1 MAEEDQRAARE
12 ADVAGGD
19 RREAER
25 GEGSNDSRH
34 EQMDSCICS
43 EGIRFL
49 EAAQSP
55 RAQSRDE
62 LLSGTGEGLSGLRPV
77 RPPPHDPTC
86 RSSSSAGSA
95 PMRGALAARSVLDS
109 DGELSEFF
117 CSEAAH
123 TLSYTL
129 SLLDPLPL

>member
-1 MAEEDQRAARE
+1 MAEEDQRAAWE

-62 LLSGTGEGLSGLRPV
+62 VLGGTGEGYPVSV
-77 RPPPHDPTC
+77 RPPQHDRQRADRVLP
-86 RSSSSAGSA
+86 AGSA

-109 DGELSEFF
+109 DGELSEGAGG
-117 CSEAAH
+117 EVGQ
-123 TLSYTL
+123 
-129 SLLDPLPL
+129 PLRDVLKAVGPH